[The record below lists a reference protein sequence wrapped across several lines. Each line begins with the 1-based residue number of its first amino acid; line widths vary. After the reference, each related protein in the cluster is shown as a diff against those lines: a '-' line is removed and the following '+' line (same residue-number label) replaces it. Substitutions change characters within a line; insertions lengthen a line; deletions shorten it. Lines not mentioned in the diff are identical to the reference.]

1 MKILW
6 VTPYLGKS
14 YGGTSK
20 VVTEIVQELGLK
32 CQIDI
37 VTTNADDRDVLDVPL
52 NVWLT
57 KSNHRIQYFH
67 CWHRRDL
74 IFSMPLLK
82 WLFENINNYDLVHT
96 NTIFSPL
103 ISVVH
108 GICKLKKVP
117 YVVTPHG
124 MLEPWALSY
133 KANKKKYYYQLLEKP
148 LLQRANAIQT
158 LAFSEAQKI
167 QNLGFKQTVT
177 IPNGIHV
184 REYKSLP
191 NPELFYQQFPHTRN
205 KTLILF
211 LGRIDPKKGLD
222 LLAPAFAEAYR
233 QFPNAHLIVA
243 GPDSINFMPTAE
255 QYFIDAGC
263 REGVTFTRMLKG
275 DVKLAALAAADIYVA
290 PSYSEGFS
298 MSVLEGMASGL
309 PCIITT
315 GCNFPEAATAKVARV
330 VDIDASSVA
339 NALIDCLQNP
349 QQARAMGTLARQFI
363 FGNYTWDVAAN
374 KLIGVYQQIISNCRV
389 ENTYSN
395 TIYQKF

>member
-32 CQIDI
+32 CEIDI

-52 NVWLT
+52 NVWLA
-57 KSNHRIQYFH
+57 KSNHRIQYFN

-74 IFSMPLLK
+74 IFSMPLLQ

-108 GICKLKKVP
+108 SICKLHKVP

-148 LLQRANAIQT
+148 LLQRANVIQT
-158 LAFSEAQKI
+158 LASSEAQKV

-177 IPNGIHV
+177 IPNGIHA

-255 QYFIDAGC
+255 KYFIDAGC

-275 DVKLAALAAADIYVA
+275 DIKLAALAAASIYVA

-315 GCNFPEAATAKVARV
+315 GCNFPEAATANVARV
-330 VDIDASSVA
+330 VDVDAGSIA
-339 NALIDCLQNP
+339 RALIDCLQNP
-349 QQARAMGTLARQFI
+349 RQAKEMGTLARQFI
-363 FGNYTWDVAAN
+363 FGNYTWDIAASKLVEVYRQITLNSFN
-374 KLIGVYQQIISNCRV
+374 KSPDKYFS
-389 ENTYSN
+389 
-395 TIYQKF
+395 